1 MSRMH
6 RAGMAIALGA
16 LTVGAASTARA
27 QIQGMPL
34 FTNPR
39 FATGVRVHADLG
51 LPTNKSNLGLGDYN
65 VVQGGVSLALW
76 RLGIDASLGATR
88 DNFHTLTTGTATY
101 NVGTQ
106 TKVTA
111 SALAQIM
118 LAGGGKSPLAFS
130 IFGGGSMD
138 VKAYSFSSLPDSVK
152 NLLGGDAKVLTIPA
166 GVALGIKLPLVIIS
180 PNIWGS
186 ARMDFTKIL
195 NCPTGASCP
204 TSKGE
209 FRWAV
214 GVDVPIFR
222 IISVRAAYDSG
233 KIYGQTVNNLGVGA
247 SIGIGGVR

>member
-6 RAGMAIALGA
+6 RAGMALAIGA
-16 LTVGAASTARA
+16 LAVGAAATAQA

-51 LPTNKSNLGLGDYN
+51 LPTDKSNVGLGDYN
-65 VVQGGVSLALW
+65 VVQGGVTLALW
-76 RLGIDASLGATR
+76 RLGIDANVGATR
-88 DNFHTLTTGTATY
+88 DDFKTITSGTNSY

-118 LAGGGKSPLAFS
+118 LAGGGPSPLAFS
-130 IFGGGSMD
+130 VFAGASMD
-138 VKAYSFSSLPDSVK
+138 VKAYQFSSLPDSIK
-152 NLLGGDAKVLTIPA
+152 NQLGGSSKVLTVPA
-166 GVALGIKLPLVIIS
+166 GVALGVKLPLVIIN
-180 PNIWGS
+180 PNLWGA
-186 ARMDFTKIL
+186 ARMDFTKII
-195 NCPTGASCP
+195 NCPSGASCP

-214 GVDVPIFR
+214 GLDVPILR

-233 KIYGQTVNNLGVGA
+233 KIYGVTVNNFGVGA
-247 SIGIGGVR
+247 SIGLGGVR